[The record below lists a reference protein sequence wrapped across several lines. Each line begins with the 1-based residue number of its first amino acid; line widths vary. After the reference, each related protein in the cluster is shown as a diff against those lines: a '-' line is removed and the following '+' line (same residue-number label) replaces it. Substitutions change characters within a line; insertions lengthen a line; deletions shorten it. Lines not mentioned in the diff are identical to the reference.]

1 MFGKGRWQ
9 GVDKAIHVLCLKT
22 IVLLSP
28 LFGNACPLGS
38 TFPWADTLLS
48 WYCTFER
55 LSWQAPWNWTDL
67 THDPTN
73 IGRRL
78 ESSWHNTLI
87 AGASFVN
94 WDVGAGEVVEW
105 HSRGLPSE
113 KWESLRMMTWK
124 VFRIHAH
131 GHGGVSCGIWATSG
145 MCAASA
151 SFSGF
156 LLYFLCVFVVFAF
169 ISDSASFLMPDELS
183 WHAYANTMCSLK
195 FF

>member
-1 MFGKGRWQ
+1 MLALNVWQ
-9 GVDKAIHVLCLKT
+9 RQMARCWQSYTCVVFKNHSFVIASLWKRLPTWLYI
-22 IVLLSP
+22 
-28 LFGNACPLGS
+28 PLGRYIAKLVLH
-38 TFPWADTLLS
+38 FWAALLADS
-48 WYCTFER
+48 LKLER
-55 LSWQAPWNWTDL
+55 LSWLAPWNWTDL

-131 GHGGVSCGIWATSG
+131 GHGGVLGHMG
-145 MCAASA
+145 
-151 SFSGF
+151 
-156 LLYFLCVFVVFAF
+156 LC
-169 ISDSASFLMPDELS
+169 
-183 WHAYANTMCSLK
+183 
-195 FF
+195 